1 MYTGASSPRTRNM
14 GTRLPP
20 FPTLFRNTHPHHVL
34 VLGTH
39 PGPRAALCGPDLFLC
54 SPKTTPSTGA
64 GLPAPPAPSSQHV
77 HSRSSAEPRGGR
89 CGKRELAHAT
99 PAAGLPAGVWSSFP
113 YALGNDR
120 LRQLHTVSRRT
131 HTSKMRRF
139 STARNGREAREAPG
153 APNPRLPSG
162 GARGPPLP
170 SSHRAPGLGRPPKAT
185 QTPDPAEE
193 DLGRG
198 WRDKAPRP
206 RLRLARQ
213 ALPGLG
219 PPTGSH
225 PHFQVVVVKP
235 PIT

>member
-1 MYTGASSPRTRNM
+1 MGGPLRARFVPELTENHPVHWSWTPSAPRPQ
-14 GTRLPP
+14 LPARAQQE
-20 FPTLFRNTHPHHVL
+20 LC
-34 VLGTH
+34 
-39 PGPRAALCGPDLFLC
+39 RAARRQVR
-54 SPKTTPSTGA
+54 A
-64 GLPAPPAPSSQHV
+64 
-77 HSRSSAEPRGGR
+77 RR

-99 PAAGLPAGVWSSFP
+99 LAAGLPAGVWSSFP

-206 RLRLARQ
+206 RLWLARQ

-219 PPTGSH
+219 PRTGSH